1 MNKHAFSLS
10 LSLVTEIGLSY
21 TEKRTLTAVGNVVTC
36 MPMVIY
42 GEFKYPASGS
52 SFLA

>member
-21 TEKRTLTAVGNVVTC
+21 IEKRTLTAVGNVV

-42 GEFKYPASGS
+42 VKFKYPASGS